1 MFYEWSTLEPML
13 HFCLFKIKT
22 VSLVMS
28 SPINNK
34 NNEVIVGARAAF
46 RPPIKNS
53 KFAMSSP

>member
-1 MFYEWSTLEPML
+1 
-13 HFCLFKIKT
+13 
-22 VSLVMS
+22 MS

-53 KFAMSSP
+53 KFAMSSPWKKMKLIRTNSSH